1 MRIQFLTRSLGCGGA
16 ERQLVLM
23 AKALAR
29 THQVEVVTFYSGDNH
44 FAGDLALA
52 PLLHSLDKRG
62 RWDVLPFMTR
72 FVRHLRQTR
81 PDVVYAFM
89 GPASLVA
96 LAARAAAPDTRLV
109 WGIRSSN
116 MALDRYDWLAAR
128 LRFLECRLSRF
139 ADLLISNSEA
149 GRDQALADGFANRQI
164 LVIDN
169 GIDTSV
175 FRRRPGAREALAQR
189 LGLPAGTPLVGT
201 IARIDPMKGYEV
213 FLQAAEQLH
222 QALPQVHFVAGGAGA
237 AGYTATL
244 RDQARARGLDQHV
257 HWLGQVD
264 DVSGLYSA
272 VDLYTSAS
280 VFGEGF
286 SNAVGEAMACGA
298 PCVVTDVGDAARIVG
313 DTGLVVPAGDAPRL
327 ANAWRQLLDLPADA
341 RLAWGMRA
349 QQRVVEH
356 FSVHA
361 LVRATEAALAGARR

>member
-1 MRIQFLTRSLGCGGA
+1 MKIQFLTRSLGCGGA

-44 FAGDLALA
+44 FADDQALA
-52 PLLHSLDKRG
+52 PLLHSLNKRG
-62 RWDVLPFMTR
+62 RWDVLPFVAR
-72 FVRHLRQTR
+72 FVRHVRQTR

-96 LAARAAAPDTRLV
+96 LTARMAAPGTRVV

-128 LRFLECRLSRF
+128 LRRLECRLSRF
-139 ADLLISNSEA
+139 ADLLISNSQA
-149 GRDQALADGFANRQI
+149 GRDQALADGFVNRRI

-175 FRRRPGAREALAQR
+175 FQRRPGAPDALARR
-189 LGLPAGTPLVGT
+189 LGLPPGTPLVGT
-201 IARIDPMKGYEV
+201 MARIDPMKGYEV
-213 FLQAAEQLH
+213 FLQAAERLH
-222 QALPQVHFVAGGAGA
+222 QAMPQVHFVAGGAGA
-237 AGYTATL
+237 ADYAATL
-244 RDQARARGLDQHV
+244 RAQAQALGLERHV

-264 DVSGLYSA
+264 DVSALYSA
-272 VDLYTSAS
+272 FDLYTSAS

-286 SNAVGEAMACGA
+286 SNSVGEAMACGA

-313 DTGLVVPAGDAPRL
+313 ETGTVVPAGNAQAL
-327 ANAWRQLLDLPADA
+327 ADGWRQILALPVEA
-341 RLAWGMRA
+341 RLAQGALA
-349 QQRVVEH
+349 QRRVVAH
-356 FSVHA
+356 FSVDA
-361 LVRATEAALAGARR
+361 LVRATEAALAGARP